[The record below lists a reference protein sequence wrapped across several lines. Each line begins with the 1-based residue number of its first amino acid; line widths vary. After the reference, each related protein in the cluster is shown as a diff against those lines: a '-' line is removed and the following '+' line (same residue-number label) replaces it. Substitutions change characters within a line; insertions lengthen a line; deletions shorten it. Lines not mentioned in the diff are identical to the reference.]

1 MKKILKIIEGVSDKK
16 INVVYNNEAVP
27 EKPWPTRDKTY
38 SKANELLG
46 WEPKTTLE
54 QGLTEVMK

>member
-1 MKKILKIIEGVSDKK
+1 MSDKK
-16 INVVYNNEAVP
+16 INVVYNKEAVP
-27 EKPWPTRDKTY
+27 ETPWPTRDKTY